1 MIYLIISKIYFL
13 NSREISV
20 LTFWFSVLS
29 LQFSFVLQSIENSV
43 ISLWNMS
50 SYACGSAYCCTQQA
64 WPDPNGD
71 IASNKSK
78 EKPSHKV
85 LNNWEH
91 KGASNSLI
99 LSVLHLT
106 LLP

>member
-13 NSREISV
+13 NSRKISV

-29 LQFSFVLQSIENSV
+29 LQFSFVFQSIENSV
-43 ISLWNMS
+43 ISLWNTS
-50 SYACGSAYCCTQQA
+50 SYACGSAFCCTQQA

-78 EKPSHKV
+78 EKPTHKV